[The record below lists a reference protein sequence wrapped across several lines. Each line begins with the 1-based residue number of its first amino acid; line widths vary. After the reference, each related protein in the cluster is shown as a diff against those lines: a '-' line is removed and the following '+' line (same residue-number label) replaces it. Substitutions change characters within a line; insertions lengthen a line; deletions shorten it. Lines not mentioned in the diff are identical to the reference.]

1 MHIAEG
7 VLSAPVLISGAV
19 VAAGATAVGL
29 KKMSYD
35 DVPRTAML
43 ASAFFTVSLIHVP
56 IGPASAHLIL
66 NGLAGLILGWAVFP
80 ALLIGLLLQAVLFGF
95 GGLTTLGVNTLVMAL
110 PGLVCYYALSPLLR
124 RGTVKEGG
132 LISGSR
138 AIILA
143 GLGCGF
149 IGVGLSCL
157 LLAGALFLS
166 AREFIGVAQLAIAGN
181 APIMVIDGF
190 VSAAALSFLVKV
202 KPDALPLAQPVG
214 N

>member
-7 VLSAPVLISGAV
+7 VLSAPVLITGAA

-56 IGPASAHLIL
+56 VGPASAHLIL

-95 GGLTTLGVNTLVMAL
+95 GGLTTLGVNTVVMAL
-110 PGLVCYYALSPLLR
+110 PGLICYYALKPLIH
-124 RGTVKEGG
+124 RGTADNGG
-132 LISGSR
+132 FLSGSR
-138 AIILA
+138 AIVLA
-143 GLGCGF
+143 GLGCGI

-157 LLAGALFLS
+157 LLAGALYLS
-166 AREFIGVAQLAIAGN
+166 AREFIGVAKLAVAGN

-190 VSAAALSFLVKV
+190 VSAAALTFLAKV
-202 KPDALPLAQPVG
+202 KPDALPLAQPAG